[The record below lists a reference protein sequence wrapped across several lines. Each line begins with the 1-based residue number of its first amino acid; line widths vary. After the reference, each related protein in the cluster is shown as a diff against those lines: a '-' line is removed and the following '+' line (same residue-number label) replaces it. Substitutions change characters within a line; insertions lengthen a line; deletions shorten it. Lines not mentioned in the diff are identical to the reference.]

1 VLSEKHEASGQSGR
15 GVSALTDIQLD
26 ADAYGA
32 AYDHVRVEFAAMSH
46 IARREILD
54 AWRDKHHTPKATTKA
69 DERTPL
75 LGLPKPPTHES
86 PAPPGWITHHGAS
99 SSSAATAFEESL
111 TKSFT
116 LCKPTFKPT
125 DLSSIKLGHLGLH
138 RRRRRPR
145 LGVPGETDGAKPAAE
160 STAVQAVDMTGFV
173 GRGAAMGWREG
184 EELDRR
190 IRTRFAPFDDAWFAS
205 EHEAETPRDNVLA
218 ALRDLRPIASFTSRM
233 PGFWRR
239 AAWLAL
245 HLVLLA
251 LLAPVATALL
261 LVGLVLELVLRL
273 VVALVYGL
281 VVLVKLLW
289 KVVEVLA
296 AAALFIAAG
305 ACVVGLVVGAVYV
318 SLPLIVAGVVM
329 FLVASLGGL
338 PFPDL
343 DTPQESSDRPWSRA
357 QWVGGV
363 VIACSPVAAI
373 VATVYLFGW
382 LCANAP
388 DGRFV
393 VGSGGCKRC
402 LWLAVSFPFCIVN
415 DGV

>member
-1 VLSEKHEASGQSGR
+1 
-15 GVSALTDIQLD
+15 
-26 ADAYGA
+26 
-32 AYDHVRVEFAAMSH
+32 
-46 IARREILD
+46 
-54 AWRDKHHTPKATTKA
+54 
-69 DERTPL
+69 
-75 LGLPKPPTHES
+75 
-86 PAPPGWITHHGAS
+86 
-99 SSSAATAFEESL
+99 
-111 TKSFT
+111 
-116 LCKPTFKPT
+116 
-125 DLSSIKLGHLGLH
+125 
-138 RRRRRPR
+138 
-145 LGVPGETDGAKPAAE
+145 
-160 STAVQAVDMTGFV
+160 
-173 GRGAAMGWREG
+173 
-184 EELDRR
+184 
-190 IRTRFAPFDDAWFAS
+190 
-205 EHEAETPRDNVLA
+205 
-218 ALRDLRPIASFTSRM
+218 M